1 MFTAFD
7 VKWVP
12 QSASLV
18 VVGQY
23 ANNNGALS
31 MYEMQRGELKTLYN
45 LRLQHPIKCC
55 TFGHHHTS
63 STSGASN
70 VNTPSTVAIG
80 DFVGN
85 LQIYDV

>member
-1 MFTAFD
+1 MSYYSYDSDEREKEREQRHRLCRQQIIQHIKKSLLFTAFD

-31 MYEMQRGELKTLYN
+31 MYEM
-45 LRLQHPIKCC
+45 
-55 TFGHHHTS
+55 
-63 STSGASN
+63 
-70 VNTPSTVAIG
+70 
-80 DFVGN
+80 
-85 LQIYDV
+85 